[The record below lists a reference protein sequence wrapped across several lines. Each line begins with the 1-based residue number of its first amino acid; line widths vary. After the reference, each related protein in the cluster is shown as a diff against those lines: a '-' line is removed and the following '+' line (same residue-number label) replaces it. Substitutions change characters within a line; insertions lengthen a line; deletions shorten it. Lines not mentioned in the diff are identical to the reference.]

1 MTSKMVN
8 ISKKL
13 FIEYYPQKYWESIT
27 RLPKCFF
34 SIWHSEKATSDTG
47 YVSQYP
53 LLYWNLIISIERYND
68 FKFMGYVP
76 LLYAHVW
83 Y

>member
-1 MTSKMVN
+1 MTSKMAN

-13 FIEYYPQKYWESIT
+13 FIEYYPKKYWESIT
-27 RLPKCFF
+27 RLPKSFF